1 MKETRSAAI
10 TASGWPLEES
20 GKKVTKHFKS
30 DDGLCVFI
38 GSKLHAVCRYVMI
51 HRGEVSPGGTVSVE
65 VWWAKHEEI
74 PDLKCFLWSPSE
86 SALDGDEEK
95 EFEDVFMELVEI

>member
-1 MKETRSAAI
+1 MYVYRFQI
-10 TASGWPLEES
+10 
-20 GKKVTKHFKS
+20 
-30 DDGLCVFI
+30 
-38 GSKLHAVCRYVMI
+38 AVCRYILI

-65 VWWAKHEEI
+65 VWWAKHEKI

-95 EFEDVFMELVEI
+95 EFEDVFMELVEIQPIGKISEIKYTKLY